1 MTNRE
6 ELPPISNPDE
16 TFIPDYQD
24 LKLDY
29 ILKSTQKKMK
39 TDDKCDFI
47 VNNVKKGRVLI
58 FEGGLDPKDE
68 ASLLEKSMLS
78 IDHETFFGINL
89 YSPAPKKSGS
99 FFKMDAKVTIVTPA
113 NMEMNCKTI

>member
-1 MTNRE
+1 
-6 ELPPISNPDE
+6 
-16 TFIPDYQD
+16 
-24 LKLDY
+24 
-29 ILKSTQKKMK
+29 MK

-47 VNNVKKGRVLI
+47 VNNVKKGRVII

-78 IDHETFFGINL
+78 IDHEEFFGINL
-89 YSPAPKKSGS
+89 YSPMPKKTGS
-99 FFKMDAKVTIVTPA
+99 FFKVDTKVTIVTPA

>member
-1 MTNRE
+1 MRA
-6 ELPPISNPDE
+6 SNNVKPVNDE
-16 TFIPDYQD
+16 SESFLLEIQD

-47 VNNVKKGRVLI
+47 VNNVKKGRVII

-78 IDHETFFGINL
+78 IDHEEFFGINL
-89 YSPAPKKSGS
+89 YSPMPKKTGS
-99 FFKMDAKVTIVTPA
+99 FF
-113 NMEMNCKTI
+113 